1 MDKEELLSNLN
12 KLHTTEL
19 GVVRII
25 KNTNLIYDD
34 VIQYCRNIILD
45 KSCYIYKKGKNWYC
59 ELNNI
64 RITINAYTYTVI
76 TVHVVQCNN
85 V

>member
-64 RITINAYTYTVI
+64 RITINSYTYTVI

>member
-45 KSCYIYKKGKNWYC
+45 KNCYIYKKGKNWYC

-64 RITINAYTYTVI
+64 RITINSYTYTVI